1 MRYWL
6 IFSTSMM
13 LSCLDFLKEDVED
26 FLSLVDIMEE
36 LRSGVEETIVTKYK
50 ERVIKSLVVKLKFSD
65 FTQTTAERAPEV
77 SVQNRGIRP
86 VMESNICR
94 QLLEEAWGR
103 SQGKGVRLV
112 GVGVRFADAGSK
124 SQLQFDL

>member
-1 MRYWL
+1 
-6 IFSTSMM
+6 
-13 LSCLDFLKEDVED
+13 
-26 FLSLVDIMEE
+26 
-36 LRSGVEETIVTKYK
+36 
-50 ERVIKSLVVKLKFSD
+50 
-65 FTQTTAERAPEV
+65 
-77 SVQNRGIRP
+77 
-86 VMESNICR
+86 MESHICR